1 MPKINII
8 RDNAVIGVGTEAQF
22 RIACL
27 LAFNVGVLRMPL
39 ETLIKRFNQRW
50 AELGNPQRVRLA

>member
-1 MPKINII
+1 MPKIHII
-8 RDNAVIGVGTEAQF
+8 RDDAVVGVGTEAQF

-27 LAFNVGVLRMPL
+27 LALDVGDLRIPL
-39 ETLIKRFNQRW
+39 AALIRRFNQRW